1 MDAIKKKMQSL
12 KTETDNALQRA
23 EELDKEA
30 KEATQRAEKYEES
43 VSFALKWPFLCINW
57 NQIPKPNNQNPK
69 YFFGKHWFFSQIISK
84 KAKMIISFFYE
95 KIQK

>member
-1 MDAIKKKMQSL
+1 MVGGICIFWSVSEMDSIKKKMQSL

-43 VSFALKWPFLCINW
+43 VSFVLKV
-57 NQIPKPNNQNPK
+57 
-69 YFFGKHWFFSQIISK
+69 
-84 KAKMIISFFYE
+84 A
-95 KIQK
+95 

>member
-43 VSFALKWPFLCINW
+43 VSD
-57 NQIPKPNNQNPK
+57 K
-69 YFFGKHWFFSQIISK
+69 YSASVYQSK
-84 KAKMIISFFYE
+84 MYMTKYAIENCQF
-95 KIQK
+95 

>member
-43 VSFALKWPFLCINW
+43 VSFVLKMACLFLMRRHSATAVSE
-57 NQIPKPNNQNPK
+57 Q
-69 YFFGKHWFFSQIISK
+69 GS
-84 KAKMIISFFYE
+84 
-95 KIQK
+95 

>member
-43 VSFALKWPFLCINW
+43 VSFALK
-57 NQIPKPNNQNPK
+57 
-69 YFFGKHWFFSQIISK
+69 
-84 KAKMIISFFYE
+84 
-95 KIQK
+95 

>member
-43 VSFALKWPFLCINW
+43 VSFVLEVADALSFYVTKMVLVR
-57 NQIPKPNNQNPK
+57 PN
-69 YFFGKHWFFSQIISK
+69 
-84 KAKMIISFFYE
+84 
-95 KIQK
+95 